1 MSLRD
6 KLGKSRAGLGA
17 EGLTAM
23 FARYGIRANPF
34 PPAGQPSG
42 HAHLETKIDADIV
55 HRIEAFDRDKVSQ
68 VVLIEGTQ
76 GVGKT
81 NLLSYY
87 EQQLE
92 DAYKDE
98 PFYVIRYETNPE
110 TSFDGILR
118 KLFQELGPDHLVKLG
133 KSLSELDTSKRESII
148 DASRGY
154 DVRVALLKLAK
165 THETGDDQLSAVAA
179 AMLEWL
185 IGLRL
190 LKKHREHLGVQYR
203 LDTVESKMQALRDI
217 VICSA
222 RVGLLRGIFLLLD
235 ELEKQDYSVSK
246 TIVLRYLLAI
256 RALIDALPNH
266 LFLMVGLTPVA
277 RERYFQ
283 MLPAFHGRFQNVTTL
298 LPLSTAAEALRLC
311 EFYVNEARKRATED
325 MRSHTG
331 DAGTDEIIS
340 ESDVQSIFDELFV
353 AAGERGLEG
362 VTQRDFLN
370 ELHKRAESK
379 LRAG

>member
-6 KLGKSRAGLGA
+6 KLGKSRAGRGSEA
-17 EGLTAM
+17 PTAM
-23 FARYGIRANPF
+23 FERYGILANPF

-42 HAHLETKIDADIV
+42 HAHMETEVDTQIIS
-55 HRIEAFDRDKVSQ
+55 RIQEFDDHHVSQ
-68 VVLIEGTQ
+68 VVLIEGTH

-118 KLFQELGPDHLVKLG
+118 KLFQELGQDHLVKLG
-133 KSLSELDTSKRESII
+133 KSLSEWDASKRESII

-154 DVRVALLKLAK
+154 EVRVALLSLQKAY
-165 THETGDDQLSAVAA
+165 ETDENQLRAVVQ

-203 LDTVESKMQALRDI
+203 LDTVEAKMQALRDI

-222 RVGLLRGIFLLLD
+222 KVGLLRGIFLLLD
-235 ELEKQDYSVSK
+235 ELEKHDASVSK

-298 LPLSTAAEALRLC
+298 LPLRTAGEAFVLC
-311 EFYVNEARKRATED
+311 EFYVTETRKRAAED
-325 MRSHTG
+325 MKNHKG
-331 DAGTDEIIS
+331 VGGTDEIIS
-340 ESDVQSIFDELFV
+340 ESDVKCIFEELSD

-370 ELHKRAESK
+370 ELHKRAESQ

>member
-6 KLGKSRAGLGA
+6 KLGKSRAGLVSGA
-17 EGLTAM
+17 PTAM
-23 FARYGIRANPF
+23 FERYGILTNPF

-42 HAHLETKIDADIV
+42 HAHMETEIDAGIV
-55 HRIEAFDRDKVSQ
+55 QRIEAFDRDKVSQ

-87 EQQLE
+87 QRELD
-92 DAYKDE
+92 DAFQDE
-98 PFYVIRYETNPE
+98 AFYVIRYYMDPE
-110 TSFDGILR
+110 PSFDGILR
-118 KLFQELGPDHLVKLG
+118 RLFQELGEDHLVKLG
-133 KSLSELDTSKRESII
+133 KSLAGLDTSKRESII
-148 DASRGY
+148 DAARGY
-154 DVRVALLKLAK
+154 DVRVALHSL
-165 THETGDDQLSAVAA
+165 TPGRDTDDDQLSAVAA

-190 LKKHREHLGVQYR
+190 LKKHRELLGVQYR

-222 RVGLLRGIFLLLD
+222 EVDLLRGIFLLLD

-266 LFLMVGLTPVA
+266 LFLMVGLTPEA
-277 RERYFQ
+277 RRRYFE

-298 LPLSTAAEALRLC
+298 LPLGTAKDAFSLCGFYLTEARRRAAE
-311 EFYVNEARKRATED
+311 D
-325 MRSHTG
+325 MKNHEG
-331 DAGTDEIIS
+331 GAHAIIS
-340 ESDVQSIFDELFV
+340 ESDVNSIFAKLLL
-353 AAGERGLEG
+353 AAGEKGLEG

-370 ELHKRAESK
+370 ELHKRAESQ